1 VIEMAA
7 NVKEPVVRAFEPSP
21 GFRRM
26 TRIGNLFVRPLL
38 RSRFGAR
45 LHDLALLGYTGR
57 RSGRR
62 YEVPVG
68 YRELDGVALI
78 LTTAA
83 WRANLRGGADV
94 EVTHDGE
101 RRAMRA
107 ELIEDPNDV
116 ARIYSALI
124 EQIGLDQVKR
134 TTIGLQVLVD
144 RVPTIEEIR
153 KAVGG
158 RRAIV
163 RLTPR

>member
-1 VIEMAA
+1 MVAK
-7 NVKEPVVRAFEPSP
+7 VKEPVVRAFEPSP

-45 LHDLALLGYTGR
+45 LHDLALLGFTGR
-57 RSGRR
+57 RTGRR
-62 YEVPVG
+62 YDVPVG
-68 YRELDGVALI
+68 YRELDGDGLI
-78 LTTAA
+78 LTTSA
-83 WRANLRGGADV
+83 WRENLRGGADV
-94 EVTHDGE
+94 ELTHDGQ
-101 RRAMRA
+101 RHAMRA

-124 EQIGLDQVKR
+124 EQIGLDRVKR

-153 KAVGG
+153 EAVGG

-163 RLTPR
+163 RLTRR